1 MSINRRRFL
10 SISAAVS
17 IGAAIGF
24 TRQNETIWNG
34 YALGAN
40 ANIKIYGDEA
50 KAKIVLDSVVQQ
62 IRYSEKLFSLYDPN
76 SYLSNLN
83 RNSKLI
89 NAPDEFINLMHEI
102 VRLNEMTDGLF
113 DPTIQPYFLAY
124 ARSNNV
130 TPVEESGLKE
140 SVGLHNVMI
149 VGKNDIV
156 YKNKKTAM
164 TLNGI
169 AQGYVTD
176 LVTKTLQSHGLNNI
190 LVNVGEFRAGHKKTS
205 LGVKNL
211 KGEMI
216 SHITLKDNAV
226 ATTSPH
232 AYLFSNGKG
241 HIISANDGEIKSRDG
256 HIKSRWKTVSVI
268 AKNATIADGVSTAL
282 ALTKDTIL
290 AQKLIADA
298 EIQSVIF
305 EDFSNTII
313 TI

>member
-1 MSINRRRFL
+1 MKINRRRFL

-24 TRQNETIWNG
+24 TRQNETTWNG

-40 ANIKIYGDEA
+40 ASIKIYGDEA
-50 KAKIVLDSVVQQ
+50 KAKSVLDTVVQQ

-76 SYLSNLN
+76 SYLSILN
-83 RNSKLI
+83 KNSQLI
-89 NAPDEFINLMHEI
+89 NAPDEFMNLMHEI
-102 VRLNEMTDGLF
+102 IRLNEKTEGLF

-124 ARSNNV
+124 SNAQQIDH
-130 TPVEESGLKE
+130 GDGHDLKE
-140 SVGLHNVMI
+140 SVGLHNVMFFE
-149 VGKNDIV
+149 GNEIV
-156 YKNKKTAM
+156 YKNKKTTM

-169 AQGYVTD
+169 AQGFITD
-176 LVTKTLQSHGLNNI
+176 LVTKTLQSYGLNNI
-190 LVNVGEFRAGHKKTS
+190 LVNVGEHRAGHKKTR
-205 LGVKNL
+205 LGVENL
-211 KGEMI
+211 EGNI
-216 SHITLKDNAV
+216 FSQITLKDNAV

-232 AYLFSNGKG
+232 AYLFNNGAG
-241 HIISANDGEIKSRDG
+241 HIISAIDGGIKS
-256 HIKSRWKTVSVI
+256 KWKTVSVV

-290 AQKLIADA
+290 AKRLIADA

-305 EDFSNTII
+305 EDYSKNII